1 MRSIERRQLKEDE
14 FITTLQETLSRI
26 DEHRQQMLWAA
37 AALVVIGLVVAG
49 YSWRRQQTTAK
60 SSALLADAMAVAE
73 APVAPATPP
82 PAEGTA
88 NASATPTPPPPPAG
102 SFPNERARLEAALK
116 KYMVAADAY
125 PTSPAGIAAR
135 YSAAAALTDL
145 GRLPE
150 AAQQYQQV
158 IDKGGS
164 SIHGRMA
171 RLGLAEV
178 QTELGKYDPAIAT
191 FKELAA
197 SAKDLPI
204 DGILMQLGRTYVAAG
219 RTVEAKQ
226 TFKRLT
232 DEFPTSPYVGD
243 ARQQLDAL

>member
-14 FITTLQETLSRI
+14 FITTLQETIARL
-26 DEHRQQMLWAA
+26 DEHRQQLMWLAA
-37 AALVVIGLVVAG
+37 AIIVIGLAVAG
-49 YSWRRQQTTAK
+49 YSWRRQQTIAK

-82 PAEGTA
+82 PATA
-88 NASATPTPPPPPAG
+88 NASTTPPPAPPAG
-102 SFPNERARLEAALK
+102 SFPDERARLEAAVK

-125 PTSPAGIAAR
+125 PTSSAGLAAR
-135 YSAAAALTDL
+135 YSAAAALAEL

-150 AAQQYQQV
+150 AAQRYQEV

-164 SIHGRMA
+164 SIHARMA

-178 QTELGKYDPAIAT
+178 KSQQGQYDQAIAT

-197 SAKDLPI
+197 TSKDLPV

-219 RTVEAKQ
+219 RTAEAKQ

-243 ARQQLDAL
+243 ARQQLEALGQ